1 MINLLIIDNLLQPI
15 IKFLMFIKTPK
26 YFLIL
31 VLSLFYAQSFAA
43 KYYVAP
49 NGSDTNTG
57 TINSPFLSIQR
68 SQDAVSAGDT
78 VYVRGGTYMMTESQ
92 IALKSSIFAYV
103 TYLNKSGTAGKMIKY
118 WAYPGE
124 KPVFNYSNVKPANY
138 RVHAFEVVGSYIH
151 LKGLEVVGVQ
161 VTILTHTQSICFENQ
176 GSYNIYEQL
185 SMHDGQAIG
194 FYLTK
199 GSNNLILNCDAYNN
213 HDNVSGNKLGGN
225 TDGFGNHPS
234 SAAHTNNIFRGCRAW
249 FNSDDGY
256 DCISAEAPTVFEN
269 CWAFYNGYSTNF
281 TSLGDGNGFKVGG
294 YGSSPLSNLPAIIP
308 RNTTKSCLAVK
319 NKANGFYANHHLA
332 GNYWYNNTAYQNGNN
347 YNMLNRKAANSTDYL
362 TDVPG
367 YDHVM
372 KNNLGFAARSSETTQ
387 IDAPKCDLTFNYFT
401 LPVTVSSSD
410 FVSLDLA
417 QLTQPRKENGD
428 LPDINFMKLV
438 SGSDLIDVGID
449 IGIAFEGAKPDLGYR
464 EFKSITTGIE
474 KYPTYKGFKLYPNPS
489 QDSLNITLPN
499 QSETVVLK
507 VFSMDGK
514 CVKEETL
521 TIKEHIR
528 IDISKLAQGSY
539 ILNLSLKKNN
549 ATLVSTK
556 FIKNL

>member
-1 MINLLIIDNLLQPI
+1 MIT
-15 IKFLMFIKTPK
+15 KTHR
-26 YFLIL
+26 YFLFIIL
-31 VLSLFYAQSFAA
+31 LLAYFPNYAA

-49 NGSDTNTG
+49 TGSDTNTG
-57 TINSPFLSIQR
+57 SITFPFLTVQR

-78 VYVRGGTYMMTESQ
+78 VYIRGGTYMMTESQ

-103 TYLNKSGTAGKMIKY
+103 TYLNKSGTAGKTIKY

-124 KPVFNYSNVKPANY
+124 KPVFNYSNVKPLNY
-138 RVHAFEVVGSYIH
+138 RVHAFEVIGSFIH

-176 GSYNIYEQL
+176 GNNNIYEQL

-194 FYLTK
+194 FYLTR
-199 GSNNLILNCDAYNN
+199 GANNLILNCDAYNN
-213 HDNVSGNKLGGN
+213 HDNTSGNKLGGN

-234 SAAHTNNIFRGCRAW
+234 SSSHTNNIFRGCRAW

-256 DCISAEAPTVFEN
+256 DCISANAPTVFEN
-269 CWAFYNGYSTNF
+269 CWAFYNGYSTKF

-294 YGSSPLSNLPAIIP
+294 YGSASLDRIP
-308 RNTTKSCLAVK
+308 SVIPKNTTKSCLAVR

-332 GNYWYNNTAYQNGNN
+332 GNYWYNNTAYLNASN
-347 YNMLNRKAANSTDYL
+347 YNMLNRKAATSTDYL
-362 TDVPG
+362 TDVTG

-372 KNNLGFAARSSETTQ
+372 KNNLGFAARSKETTE
-387 IDAPKCDLTFNYFT
+387 IDAPKCDISFNYFT
-401 LPVTVSSSD
+401 LPVTVNSSD

-438 SGSDLIDVGID
+438 SGSDLIDAGID
-449 IGIAFEGAKPDLGYR
+449 IGIAFEGTKPDLGYR

-474 KYPTYKGFKLYPNPS
+474 KYPIYKGFNLYPNPS
-489 QDSLNITLPN
+489 QNSLNITLPN
-499 QSETVVLK
+499 QIEAVKLK
-507 VFSMDGK
+507 IYSMDGK
-514 CVKEETL
+514 CVQEEIL
-521 TIKEHIR
+521 NIKENIQV
-528 IDISKLAQGSY
+528 DISKLALGSY
-539 ILNLSLKKNN
+539 ILNLSLKKSN
-549 ATLVSTK
+549 ANLVNAK
-556 FIKNL
+556 FIKGL